1 MGLDAGGALCQVR
14 LICENPEMRQHKP
27 ECHQCDASANP
38 REKRSLFGE
47 IISQIRHWLSFD
59 LRIHFRLPVIGQA
72 RKTPAIEK
80 PANAP
85 VLFDLLC
92 QTRNDLPVIG
102 VIRSALL
109 LNTCGSNPRDLEVAA
124 VPETRHAFSRAL
136 NAGRR
141 GLGDDPLDA
150 AGTAPTLDAAAE
162 AIVDLL
168 CAQRLLSRCR
178 HHVPYLVVT
187 QDIA

>member
-59 LRIHFRLPVIGQA
+59 LRIHFPLPVIGQT

-85 VLFDLLC
+85 VLFNLLC
-92 QTRNDLPVIG
+92 RPEMTCPLLASSG
-102 VIRSALL
+102 RS
-109 LNTCGSNPRDLEVAA
+109 C
-124 VPETRHAFSRAL
+124 F
-136 NAGRR
+136 
-141 GLGDDPLDA
+141 
-150 AGTAPTLDAAAE
+150 
-162 AIVDLL
+162 
-168 CAQRLLSRCR
+168 
-178 HHVPYLVVT
+178 
-187 QDIA
+187 